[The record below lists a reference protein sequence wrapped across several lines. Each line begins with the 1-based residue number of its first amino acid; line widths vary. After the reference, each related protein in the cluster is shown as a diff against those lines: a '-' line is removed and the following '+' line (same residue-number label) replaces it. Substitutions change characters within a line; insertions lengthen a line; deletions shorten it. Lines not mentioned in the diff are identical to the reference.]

1 MVPLLTMVNLEVKVF
16 SLSLNTKTAFSLVRV
31 NTEKKFKNQLGKQ
44 KNKMGFPT
52 KELYYLYFLISL
64 NYNENI
70 YSDLFLHEVIY
81 HLKLASFWLGS

>member
-1 MVPLLTMVNLEVKVF
+1 MSIFILRYIGIAKITTIVLWCLL
-16 SLSLNTKTAFSLVRV
+16 RP
-31 NTEKKFKNQLGKQ
+31 TEKKFKNQLGKQ

-81 HLKLASFWLGS
+81 HLKLASLWLGS

>member
-1 MVPLLTMVNLEVKVF
+1 MSIFILRYIGIAKITTIVLWCLL
-16 SLSLNTKTAFSLVRV
+16 RP
-31 NTEKKFKNQLGKQ
+31 TEKKFKNQLGKQ